1 MFRGKKTT
9 ALIFCQET
17 RPKLV
22 IVRKK
27 LRKW

>member
-17 RPKLV
+17 RSKMV
-22 IVRKK
+22 IVGKK
-27 LRKW
+27 LRK